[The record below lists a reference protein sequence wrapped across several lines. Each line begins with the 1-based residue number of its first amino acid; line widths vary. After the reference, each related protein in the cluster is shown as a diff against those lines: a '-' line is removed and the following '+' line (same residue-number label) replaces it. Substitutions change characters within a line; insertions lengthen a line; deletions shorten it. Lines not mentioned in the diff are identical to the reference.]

1 MKITHI
7 IVYLYI
13 VFQRDYNKISRQEK
27 LRKGVPMIERER
39 GLNSDR
45 GRSRDRLRRL
55 EDSIIAWI
63 GDSVDN
69 GQY

>member
-1 MKITHI
+1 MT
-7 IVYLYI
+7 
-13 VFQRDYNKISRQEK
+13 
-27 LRKGVPMIERER
+27 EREA
-39 GLNSDR
+39 LISSDR

-55 EDSIIAWI
+55 KDKIIAWI

>member
-1 MKITHI
+1 MIKHI

-13 VFQRDYNKISRQEK
+13 VFQRNDNKISRQEK

-39 GLNSDR
+39 GLNIDR